1 MIFDR
6 LSSKGDVM
14 AVSIRRILF
23 PTDFS
28 EPAAE
33 AQKYALT
40 LADQLGA
47 ELHLLHVVVPPVIP
61 FPDSSTSWTMP
72 DIGLIAPVKEA
83 ERRFSTEI
91 SSWGGER
98 RVVSTVIT
106 GFAVEEIVK
115 YAEEHQIDLIVAGTH
130 GLTGL
135 SHLLIGSVAEKLVRV
150 ATCPVLT
157 VRPGGHQFL
166 IETSQGSASSLA

>member
-1 MIFDR
+1 MT
-6 LSSKGDVM
+6 
-14 AVSIRRILF
+14 VSIHRILF

-72 DIGLIAPVKEA
+72 DTGLIDQVQEA
-83 ERRFSTEI
+83 EKRFSTEI
-91 SSWGGER
+91 SSWGEER
-98 RVVSTVIT
+98 RVVSAVVT
-106 GFAVEEIVK
+106 GFAVEEIVR
-115 YAEEHQIDLIVAGTH
+115 YAEEHVIDLIVVGTH

-135 SHLLIGSVAEKLVRV
+135 VHLLIGSIAEKLVRM

-166 IETSQGSASSLA
+166 IEALQGSASSRV